1 MKKKY
6 QVPIKDKNDWL
17 NYTKE
22 LKNLEDKDKESNL
35 KTNKSLGIRKIDL
48 HGYSLSE
55 ANIKVKK
62 FIIECS
68 KENCQKLLIVTG
80 KGLRSKVYENPYLSE
95 KMNILKYSIPDYVN
109 NDNELNNKII
119 KISEASPEDGGS
131 GAFYIFLKKKEKI
144 KE

>member
-1 MKKKY
+1 VKKKY
-6 QVPIKDKNDWL
+6 QVPVKDKNDWL

-35 KTNKSLGIRKIDL
+35 KTNKSPGIRKIDL

-62 FIIECS
+62 FIIECF
-68 KENCQKLLIVTG
+68 KNNCQKLLIVTG

-131 GAFYIFLKKKEKI
+131 GAFYIFLKKTEKTKE
-144 KE
+144 